1 MPAVIRR
8 EGSCEMAESI
18 LDLNLEDVA
27 GIGPKT
33 KEKLND
39 GGIESVLDLAVALP
53 QEVEAILGGSEEN
66 ANSLIFSAR
75 RLLEETGLLDREF
88 VPAIEALRKRQS
100 MARCTTGSEAL
111 DSLLGGGVETQA
123 ITELYGDFG
132 SGKTQICHTLCCTCQ
147 YPPQKG
153 GLGGGAIYIDT
164 EGTFRPE
171 RICQIAEAR
180 GMNVEQ
186 VLENIIFCKVYNS
199 SHLELVVKTLGK
211 YIDKCK
217 AKLII
222 VDSIISL
229 HRAEFAGRGTLAERQ
244 QRLNALIHRLLRL
257 AEIHNIAVV
266 VTNQVQSQ
274 PDTFFGDPT
283 RPAGGHVIAHACT
296 YRVYLKKSGQER
308 SATIVDSPCHPYG
321 TVRFQVTE
329 KGIVDV
335 DQPRKSKEDLG

>member
-1 MPAVIRR
+1 MPIVTHY
-8 EGSCEMAESI
+8 ESDNEMAESI
-18 LDLNLEDVA
+18 LDINLEDVT

-53 QEVEAILGGSEEN
+53 KEVEAILGGSEET
-66 ANSLIFSAR
+66 ANSIIFSAR
-75 RLLEETGLLDREF
+75 RLLEESGVLDKEF
-88 VPAIEALRKRQS
+88 IPATDALKKRQT
-100 MARCTTGSEAL
+100 MTRCATGSTAL
-111 DSLLGGGVETQA
+111 DGLFGGGIETQA

-147 YPPQKG
+147 SQPGEG

-171 RICQIAEAR
+171 RIQQIAESR
-180 GMNVEQ
+180 GMNAEQ
-186 VLENIIFCKVYNS
+186 VLENITFCKVYNS

-211 YIDKCK
+211 YVEKCK
-217 AKLII
+217 AKLVI

-244 QRLNALIHRLLRL
+244 QRLNGLVHRLLRL
-257 AEIHNIAVV
+257 AEVHNIAIV

-308 SATIVDSPCHPYG
+308 NATMVDSPCHPYG
-321 TVRFQVTE
+321 SARFQVTE
-329 KGIVDV
+329 KGVVDI
-335 DQPRKSKEDLG
+335 DQSKKSREE

>member
-1 MPAVIRR
+1 MPTVTNH
-8 EGSCEMAESI
+8 ESDNEMAESI
-18 LDLNLEDVA
+18 LDINLEDVA

-33 KEKLND
+33 KEKLNE

-53 QEVEAILGGSEEN
+53 KEVEAILGGSEET
-66 ANSLIFSAR
+66 ANSIIFSAR
-75 RLLEETGLLDREF
+75 RLLEESSVLDKEF
-88 VPAIEALRKRQS
+88 IPATEALKKRQT
-100 MARCTTGSEAL
+100 MTRCATGSKAL
-111 DSLLGGGVETQA
+111 DGLLGGGLETQA

-147 YPPQKG
+147 NLPQEG

-171 RICQIAEAR
+171 RIHQIAESR
-180 GMNVEQ
+180 GLNTEQ
-186 VLENIIFCKVYNS
+186 VLENITFCKVYNS

-211 YIDKCK
+211 YIEKCR
-217 AKLII
+217 AKVVII
-222 VDSIISL
+222 DSIISL
-229 HRAEFAGRGTLAERQ
+229 HRAEFVGRGTLAERQ
-244 QRLNALIHRLLRL
+244 QRLNGLVHRLLRL

-296 YRVYLKKSGQER
+296 YRVYLKKSAQER
-308 SATIVDSPCHPYG
+308 IATMVDSPCHPYG
-321 TVRFQVTE
+321 NVRFQVTE
-329 KGIVDV
+329 KGVVDI
-335 DQPRKSKEDLG
+335 DQSKKSREE